1 MLLEAVLAT
10 AAGHSAT
17 LALDADGALWQWDGG
32 GAPRRLQWQ

>member
-1 MLLEAVLAT
+1 MRLEAVLDT

-17 LALDADGALWQWDGG
+17 LALDVEGAVWPWDGG